1 VIVSAWATVDG
12 ERLVLTL
19 DTWVSSPMPGFV
31 WGTLHHTDPGF
42 PHYLLHARILRLL
55 IPSEVRHNV
64 PEQMLMGTHCWAT

>member
-1 VIVSAWATVDG
+1 
-12 ERLVLTL
+12 
-19 DTWVSSPMPGFV
+19 MPGFV